1 MDKKI
6 TKIIFRQDEKSNMNS
21 VVLAEGEPAIAR
33 EIVNG
38 QPTYTF
44 KIGDGRT
51 SFNQLPTISASHTIE
66 EPLVDGEY
74 LRKKQGDNYSW
85 VTREDNR
92 KIIADLLSQNYDVEY
107 DMGYDIKDASGNT
120 KHVYGIRKSF
130 IVSVDANVKD
140 IRDIQTGVHN
150 IVEFGGSLVAS
161 NNGKYNILSNN
172 DMSKSCLYIT
182 PDNIVKLE
190 TTTVCDR
197 LDNLV
202 DVWVTY
208 TKI

>member
-1 MDKKI
+1 MDTKI
-6 TKIIFRQDEKSNMNS
+6 TKIIFRQDDAVNMQN
-21 VVLAEGEPAIAR
+21 VILAKGEPAIALR
-33 EIVNG
+33 GNSII
-38 QPTYTF
+38 F
-44 KIGDGRT
+44 KIGNGIDT
-51 SFNQLPTISASHTIE
+51 FDNLPVIQTDHIIE

-92 KIIADLLSQNYDVEY
+92 KIIADLLSQDYDVEY
-107 DMGYDIKDASGNT
+107 DMGYDIKDASGNI

-130 IVSVDANVKD
+130 IVSIDANVKD

-150 IVEFGGSLVAS
+150 IVEFGGSLVAG
-161 NNGKYNILSNN
+161 NNGKYSILSNN

>member
-1 MDKKI
+1 MDTKI
-6 TKIIFRQDEKSNMNS
+6 TKIIFRQDDAVNMQN
-21 VVLAEGEPAIAR
+21 VVLAKGEPAIALR
-33 EIVNG
+33 GNSII
-38 QPTYTF
+38 F
-44 KIGDGRT
+44 KIGNGVDT
-51 SFNQLPTISASHTIE
+51 FDNLPVIQTDHTIE

-74 LRKKQGDNYSW
+74 LRKKQGDDYSW

-107 DMGYDIKDASGNT
+107 DMGYDIKDTSGNT

-130 IVSVDANVKD
+130 IVSIDANVKD

-150 IVEFGGSLVAS
+150 IVEFGGSLVAG
-161 NNGKYNILSNN
+161 NNGKYSILSNN

>member
-1 MDKKI
+1 MDTKI
-6 TKIIFRQDEKSNMNS
+6 TKIIFRQDDAVNMQD
-21 VVLAEGEPAIAR
+21 VKLAKGEPAVAL
-33 EIVNG
+33 NG
-38 QPTYTF
+38 NSIIF
-44 KIGDGRT
+44 KIGNGIDT
-51 SFNQLPTISASHTIE
+51 FNNLPTIQTDHIIE
-66 EPLVDGEY
+66 EPVVDGEY

-92 KIIADLLSQNYDVEY
+92 KIIADLLSQDYDVEY
-107 DMGYDIKDASGNT
+107 DMGYDIRDASGNI

-130 IVSVDANVKD
+130 IVSIDANTKD

-150 IVEFGGSLVAS
+150 TIEFGGSLVAG
-161 NNGKYNILSNN
+161 NNGKYSILSNN
-172 DMSKSCLYIT
+172 DISKSCLYIT

-190 TTTVCDR
+190 TTTACDR